1 MDIRALVMGL
11 AFALMWSSAFTS
23 ARIIVAAA
31 PPITTLALRLVISG
45 LLGIAIA
52 AAMGQKI
59 RLTRGQW
66 VSVAVFGVSQNA
78 LYLGLNFVA
87 MQWIEAGFA
96 SIIASTM
103 PLIVAFLGWAVFR
116 DKLGPLAIAG
126 LVLGFA
132 GVGLIM
138 GTRLSGGVDLT
149 GVMLCVAAALA
160 LAVATLT
167 VRGAAGGG
175 NLLMVVGLQM
185 LVGALVLAPF
195 GLAFEEHT
203 VRWSWQLVLA
213 FAYTTLVPGLAA
225 TWVWFALV
233 ARIGPVRAS
242 TFHFLN
248 PFFGVSIAAALLGE
262 ALGWLDALGVGI
274 ITIGILAVQLAK
286 QRPASAGARPSQP
299 AAR

>member
-1 MDIRALVMGL
+1 MSVRMDIRAIIMGL
-11 AFALMWSSAFTS
+11 AFAFMWSSAFTS
-23 ARIIVAAA
+23 ARIIVADA
-31 PPITTLALRLVISG
+31 PPITTLAVRFVISG

-66 VSVAVFGVSQNA
+66 LSVVIFGISQNA

-96 SIIASTM
+96 SIIASSM

-116 DKLGPLAIAG
+116 DRLTPLALFG

-132 GVGLIM
+132 GVALIM
-138 GTRLSGGVDLT
+138 GTRISGGVDGL
-149 GVMLCVAAALA
+149 GIALCVIAALA

-167 VRGAAGGG
+167 VRTASGGG

-185 LVGALVLAPF
+185 LVGAATLAPF
-195 GLAFEEHT
+195 GLAFETLEVT
-203 VRWSWQLVLA
+203 WSWQLVAA
-213 FAYTTLVPGLAA
+213 FAYTTLIPGLAA

-248 PFFGVSIAAALLGE
+248 PFFGVTIAALLLGE
-262 ALGWLDALGVGI
+262 RLGPLDVLGVAI
-274 ITIGILAVQLAK
+274 VTLGILAVQLSK
-286 QRPASAGARPSQP
+286 QKPTPS
-299 AAR
+299 

>member
-1 MDIRALVMGL
+1 MDIRAIVMGL
-11 AFALMWSSAFTS
+11 AFAFMWSSAFTS

-31 PPITTLALRLVISG
+31 PPISSLALRFVISG
-45 LLGIAIA
+45 LIGMAIA
-52 AAMGQKI
+52 AALGQKI

-66 VSVAVFGVSQNA
+66 ISVVVFGISQNA

-87 MQWIEAGFA
+87 MQWLEAGFA

-116 DKLGPLAIAG
+116 DKLTPLAFGG

-138 GTRLSGGVDLT
+138 GTRISGGVDMT
-149 GVMLCVAAALA
+149 GLVLCIIAAFA
-160 LAVATLT
+160 LAVATLS
-167 VRGAAGGG
+167 VRTASGGG

-185 LVGALVLAPF
+185 LVGAAVLAPF
-195 GLAFEEHT
+195 GLVFEEHS
-203 VRWSWQLVLA
+203 VVWSWQLVAA
-213 FAYTTLVPGLAA
+213 FVYTTLVPGLTA

-233 ARIGPVRAS
+233 GRIGPVRAS

-248 PFFGVSIAAALLGE
+248 PFFGVSIAALLLGE
-262 ALGWLDALGVGI
+262 RLGALDVVGVAI
-274 ITIGILAVQLAK
+274 VTLGILAVQISRQK
-286 QRPASAGARPSQP
+286 PV
-299 AAR
+299 

>member
-1 MDIRALVMGL
+1 AAL
-11 AFALMWSSAFTS
+11 
-23 ARIIVAAA
+23 
-31 PPITTLALRLVISG
+31 
-45 LLGIAIA
+45 
-52 AAMGQKI
+52 GQKI

-66 VSVAVFGVSQNA
+66 ISVVVFGISQNA

-116 DKLGPLAIAG
+116 DKLTPLAFGG

-138 GTRLSGGVDLT
+138 GTRISGGVDLT
-149 GVMLCVAAALA
+149 GLVLCVIGAFA

-167 VRGAAGGG
+167 VRTASGGG
-175 NLLMVVGLQM
+175 NLLMIVGLQM

-195 GLAFEEHT
+195 GIVLEEHS
-203 VRWSWQLVLA
+203 VAWSWPLVAA

-233 ARIGPVRAS
+233 GRIGPVRAS
-242 TFHFLN
+242 TYHFLN
-248 PFFGVSIAAALLGE
+248 PFFGVSVAALLLGE
-262 ALGWLDALGVGI
+262 RLGALDVVGVAI
-274 ITIGILAVQLAK
+274 VTLGILAVQISRQK
-286 QRPASAGARPSQP
+286 PV
-299 AAR
+299 

>member
-1 MDIRALVMGL
+1 MDIRAIVMGL
-11 AFALMWSSAFTS
+11 AFAFMWSSAFTS

-31 PPITTLALRLVISG
+31 PPISSLAVRFVVSG
-45 LLGIAIA
+45 LIGIAIA
-52 AAMGQKI
+52 AALGQKI

-66 VSVAVFGVSQNA
+66 ISVVVFGISQNA

-116 DKLGPLAIAG
+116 DKLTPLAFGG

-138 GTRLSGGVDLT
+138 GTRISGGVDLT
-149 GVMLCVAAALA
+149 GLVLCVIGAFA

-167 VRGAAGGG
+167 VRTASGGG
-175 NLLMVVGLQM
+175 NLLMIVGLQM

-195 GLAFEEHT
+195 GIVLEEHS
-203 VRWSWQLVLA
+203 VAWSWPLVAA

-233 ARIGPVRAS
+233 GRIGPVRAS
-242 TFHFLN
+242 TYHFLN
-248 PFFGVSIAAALLGE
+248 PFFGVSVAALLLGE
-262 ALGWLDALGVGI
+262 RLGALDVVGVAI
-274 ITIGILAVQLAK
+274 VTLGILAVQISRQK
-286 QRPASAGARPSQP
+286 PV
-299 AAR
+299 